1 VKEPAVATRENFD
14 CDRYTAEQLE
24 NLKLQDGI
32 VIHKNVKLELELY
45 ARQNNQLLVKPF
57 ILVVAQDTS
66 HASRLVT
73 YIESEEFY
81 NGRYKNRVITV
92 HSNQRGEEKDETIE
106 RLVAVEDPKEP
117 TEIVI
122 HVNMLKEGWDVTNL
136 YTIVPLRAAN
146 SRTLVE
152 QSVGRGLRLPYGKRT
167 GVSTIDRLTIVAH
180 DRFQEIID
188 EANNPN
194 SIIRKGIVIGRDI
207 PPEPKQLLLIPS
219 NLAGMVEEPVAIV
232 DNHIATTITAPQQA
246 TPFSTPIE
254 REVARTALKVIEQQ
268 FHHLPS
274 STQLKTPEVQTQ
286 LVEKVTAAMPP
297 VQGVLQGVLETA
309 SIPTVVSQVA
319 DLFISKTIDIPRII
333 IVPKGEITSGFRDFD
348 IEINPNIRPQ
358 PVPQDILIQHLRTHE
373 RERMQGDTITREKRL
388 EDYIVRRLIDYDDI
402 YYEDHADL
410 LYKLATQVVAHI
422 RSYLSDEDDM
432 HNVLQYYD
440 QDLARLIYAQMQ
452 NHYWEAATTYEAEVG
467 SIPLWQKYLLR
478 AI

>member
-1 VKEPAVATRENFD
+1 MANALRDGYVKEPAVATRENFD

-32 VIHKNVKLELELY
+32 VIHENVKLELELY

-73 YIESEEFY
+73 YIQSEEFY

-106 RLVAVEDPKEP
+106 RLVAVEDSNEP

-136 YTIVPLRAAN
+136 YTIVLLRAAN

-194 SIIRKGIVIGRDI
+194 SIIRKGIVIGRDVS
-207 PPEPKQLLLIPS
+207 PEPKQLLLIPS
-219 NLAGMVEEPVAIV
+219 NLAGIVEEPVAIA
-232 DNHIATTITAPQQA
+232 NNQIPTTITVPQEA
-246 TPFSTPIE
+246 TPFTTPVE
-254 REVARTALKVIEQQ
+254 REVARTALRVIEQQ
-268 FHHLPS
+268 FRHLPS

-297 VQGVLQGVLETA
+297 VQGVLEGVLEAA
-309 SIPTVVSQVA
+309 SIPNVVSQVA

-333 IVPKGEITSGFRDFD
+333 VVPKGEVTSGFHDFEL
-348 IEINPNIRPQ
+348 EINSNTRLQ
-358 PVPQDILIQHLRTHE
+358 ALQQDILIQNLRDYK
-373 RERMQGDTITREKRL
+373 RERLQGGNITSEERL
-388 EDYIVRRLIDYDDI
+388 ENYIVRRLIDYDDI
-402 YYEDHADL
+402 SYEDHVIYYTSL
-410 LYKLATQVVAHI
+410 LVKL
-422 RSYLSDEDDM
+422 
-432 HNVLQYYD
+432 
-440 QDLARLIYAQMQ
+440 
-452 NHYWEAATTYEAEVG
+452 
-467 SIPLWQKYLLR
+467 
-478 AI
+478 